1 MLQNE
6 VKKELVELGRAMYD
20 SRSKIAANIQKPLKE
35 YGREQT
41 IREETVLD
49 FQENFIVIISEAFTV
64 NQEEMSQK
72 IAQWAEETSNYAMQI
87 GVTLDQPIETV
98 KDYRSAIWNF
108 IQQETKE
115 QGFSIDTVFETQKI
129 VDPMI
134 DKTVSLLC
142 QKYVS
147 HHQEEL
153 KLAQDTFLELSAP
166 VVPITETVAVLPII
180 GKIDTKRGYKLM
192 DTALQQSDMYNLDYL
207 LLDLSGVSTVDT
219 PSINKIHETVQSLH
233 LLGVKAIICGVR
245 PDLSQTMC
253 SLDIGF
259 DNIEVHGNLRKSL
272 STLGIFQ

>member
-6 VKKELVELGRAMYD
+6 VKKELAELGRTLYD
-20 SRSKIAANIQKPLKE
+20 ARQKIAANIQNSLKE
-35 YGREQT
+35 YAREQT
-41 IREETVLD
+41 VTEEAVLSIR
-49 FQENFIVIISEAFTV
+49 ENFIVIISTAFTE
-64 NQEEMSQK
+64 NQEAMNQK
-72 IAQWAEETSNYAMQI
+72 ISDWAEKTSNYAMQI
-87 GVTLDQPIETV
+87 GVPLDKPINTA

-108 IQQETKE
+108 IQQETRK

-129 VDPMI
+129 IDPII

-147 HHQEEL
+147 HHQKEL
-153 KLAQDTFLELSAP
+153 KLAEDTFLELSAP
-166 VVPITETVAVLPII
+166 VVPITDTVAVLPII
-180 GKIDTKRGYKLM
+180 GKIDTKRGHKLM
-192 DTALQQSDMYNLDYL
+192 DTALQQSDLYNLDYL
-207 LLDLSGVSTVDT
+207 LIDLSGVSIVDNL
-219 PSINKIHETVQSLH
+219 SVNKIHETVQSLH

-253 SLDIGF
+253 SLGIGF